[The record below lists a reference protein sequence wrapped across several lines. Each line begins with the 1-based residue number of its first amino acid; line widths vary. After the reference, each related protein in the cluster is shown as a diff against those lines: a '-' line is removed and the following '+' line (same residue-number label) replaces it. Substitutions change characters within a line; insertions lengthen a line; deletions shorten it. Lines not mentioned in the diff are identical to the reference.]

1 MRERETGEM
10 SDGAWVQRHVAGQS
24 APLGRDLLLGIRA
37 WPLWSTLGWNDI
49 RQRYRRSVLG
59 PIWITLSMGI
69 FIMLLSVIYSRIF
82 KLDINIYMP
91 YVGIGLITWNFL
103 SGSINESCL
112 AFQESDRII
121 RQVRIPYSAF
131 VLRVV
136 WRNLIVLLHT
146 ITLYVPIA
154 LVFSVKTDIMTFL
167 ALPGLCLLSFNL
179 IWLGIVVAVV
189 STRYR
194 DVYQIVTTALQIGM
208 FATPI
213 MWPVGSIGSDS
224 WIVVLN
230 PAYHL
235 VELVRAPLL
244 GGSPT
249 ALSWAVALGC
259 CAGGTLFA
267 VLLLRHTSRRIVY
280 WL

>member
-1 MRERETGEM
+1 
-10 SDGAWVQRHVAGQS
+10 
-24 APLGRDLLLGIRA
+24 
-37 WPLWSTLGWNDI
+37 
-49 RQRYRRSVLG
+49 
-59 PIWITLSMGI
+59 
-69 FIMLLSVIYSRIF
+69 
-82 KLDINIYMP
+82 
-91 YVGIGLITWNFL
+91 
-103 SGSINESCL
+103 
-112 AFQESDRII
+112 
-121 RQVRIPYSAF
+121 
-131 VLRVV
+131 
-136 WRNLIVLLHT
+136 
-146 ITLYVPIA
+146 
-154 LVFSVKTDIMTFL
+154 
-167 ALPGLCLLSFNL
+167 
-179 IWLGIVVAVV
+179 
-189 STRYR
+189 
-194 DVYQIVTTALQIGM
+194 M